1 MIHIKNLRVV
11 FNANT
16 PIEKVAIQNLSLHI
30 KEKDFVTVIGGNGAG
45 KSTLMNTLAGETR
58 QQQGEILIKNQN
70 VSRLKTEKR
79 ARYISRV
86 FQDPLTGCFPH
97 LTVAENLALAY
108 GRAHKMGFKFAL
120 TTKKQRLF
128 KDKLADLSMGLENR
142 LLDKMGLLSGG
153 QRQAVSLVMATL
165 QPSKVLLLDEHTAA
179 LDPKMADIIMKMTH
193 RLVEE
198 HALTTFMVT
207 HSMAQALQYGN
218 RTLVMQ
224 EGAIVKDLSFEM
236 KKQLKPIDLIQ
247 YFE

>member
-1 MIHIKNLRVV
+1 MIEIKNLRVV
-11 FNANT
+11 FNAQT
-16 PIEKVAIQNLSLHI
+16 PIEKVAIQNLSLTI

-58 QQQGEILIKNQN
+58 QQQGKIVIGDRD
-70 VSRLKTEKR
+70 VSSLKIEKR

-108 GRAHKMGFKFAL
+108 GRTHKICFKFAI
-120 TTKKQRLF
+120 TSKKQKLF
-128 KDKLADLSMGLENR
+128 KARLAALGIGLENR
-142 LLDKMGLLSGG
+142 LQEKMGLLSGG

-179 LDPKMADIIMKMTH
+179 LDPKMADIVMKMTQ

-198 HALTTFMVT
+198 HELTTFMVT
-207 HSMAQALQYGN
+207 HSMTQALQYGN

-224 EGAIVKDLSFEM
+224 SGQIVQDLSFEM
-236 KKQLKPIDLIQ
+236 KKNLKPIDLIN

>member
-1 MIHIKNLRVV
+1 MIDIKNLRVV
-11 FNANT
+11 FNAQT
-16 PIEKVAIQNLSLHI
+16 PIEKVAIQNLSITI

-58 QQQGEILIKNQN
+58 QQQGKILIANRD
-70 VSRLKTEKR
+70 VSHLKTEKR

-97 LTVAENLALAY
+97 LTVSENLALAY
-108 GRAHKMGFKFAL
+108 GRAHKMNFKFAL
-120 TTKKQRLF
+120 TKKKQQLF
-128 KDKLADLSMGLENR
+128 KEKLAALGVGLENR

-179 LDPKMADIIMKMTH
+179 LS
-193 RLVEE
+193 
-198 HALTTFMVT
+198 LT
-207 HSMAQALQYGN
+207 QALQYGN

-224 EGAIVKDLSFEM
+224 EGQIVKDLSFEM
-236 KKQLKPIDLIQ
+236 KQQLKPIDLIH